1 MTTLIRTSK
10 TKTYINFNGE
20 FFVTNNDWANKEIL
34 PVDFSAI
41 NEQQL
46 AALNSEHGWQNIG
59 EHADV
64 QAAYHAF
71 IGLEIARKNE
81 GKARTEEFKNKFEQE
96 QNIAWNA
103 IKDLE
108 VIPSTIEN
116 IRVVLLHLNSTNW
129 GGWKLPKMSIGYS
142 SAQFDCDGVQASTM
156 KLDSAV
162 EGSKMFKVGGKNGH
176 LSKYTRL

>member
-1 MTTLIRTSK
+1 MNTKIRTSK
-10 TKTYINFNGE
+10 TKTYIKFNGE

-34 PVDFSAI
+34 PVDFKVI
-41 NEQQL
+41 NEQQV
-46 AALNSEHGWQNIG
+46 AALNSEHGWQDIG
-59 EHADV
+59 EHSDL
-64 QAAYHAF
+64 QAAYYAF

-81 GKARTEEFKNKFEQE
+81 GKARTEELKTKFESE
-96 QNIAWNA
+96 RNAAWEA

-116 IRVVLLHLNSTNW
+116 IRTVLLHLNSSNW
-129 GGWKLPKMSIGYS
+129 GGWKLPKMSISYS
-142 SAQFDCDGVQASTM
+142 AAQFDCDGVQASTM
-156 KLDSAV
+156 KLDHAV